1 MSCRLIALVK
11 KKKAVQMG
19 LVCAVDY
26 ARLSITPRQYG
37 DGGSLED
44 QPQSSRTKMLPS
56 LQLLGPVHT
65 KTIV

>member
-1 MSCRLIALVK
+1 
-11 KKKAVQMG
+11 MG